1 MSDARGLR
9 SNNPLNIDYHS
20 SMKWQ
25 GMADPPSDGRFV
37 RFTSLAYGLRAGFLN
52 ARAYKHK
59 HGIRTLGA
67 YMQRFAPVGA
77 ENPKTYHE
85 FVSKTTGIPLDAPID
100 LDDRATIQP
109 ILRAQAAF
117 ECGITVEEVD
127 ARMPKEVWDAAWSLA
142 RPISQSR
149 TIRGS
154 AAAVVSA
161 AAGAVIEV
169 ATDVLPQAADAAT
182 IVTPIWPEVAR
193 WVLISVALAGAALAF
208 YSRLQARQE
217 GIR

>member
-9 SNNPLNIDYHS
+9 SNNPLNIDYHA

-59 HGIRTLGA
+59 HGISTLGA
-67 YMQRFAPVGA
+67 YMQRFAPVGS

-85 FVSKTTGIPLDAPID
+85 FVSRTTGLALDAPID

-109 ILRAQAAF
+109 ILRAQVAF
-117 ECGITVEEVD
+117 ENGITLEEVD
-127 ARMPKEVWDAAWSLA
+127 ARMPREVWDAAWSLA
-142 RPISQSR
+142 RPITQSR

>member
-9 SNNPLNIDYHS
+9 SNNPLNIDYHA

-109 ILRAQAAF
+109 ILRAQVSF
-117 ECGITVEEVD
+117 ENGVTLEEVD
-127 ARMPKEVWDAAWSLA
+127 ARMPKEVWEAAWSLA
-142 RPISQSR
+142 QPITQSR

-154 AAAVVSA
+154 TAVIVSA
-161 AAGAVIEV
+161 TAGAVMEV
-169 ATDVLPQAADAAT
+169 ARDILPQAADAAA
-182 IVTPIWPEVAR
+182 IVTPLWPEAVR
-193 WVLISVALAGAALAF
+193 WVLIATCLAGGALAF
-208 YSRLQARQE
+208 WARYQAKQE

>member
-9 SNNPLNIDYHS
+9 SNNPLNIDYHA

-59 HGIRTLGA
+59 HGIHTLGA
-67 YMQRFAPVGA
+67 YMQRFAPIGP
-77 ENPKTYHE
+77 ENPRTYHD
-85 FVSKTTGIPLDAPID
+85 FVSKTTGIPLEQAID

-109 ILRAQAAF
+109 ILRAQVAF
-117 ECGITVEEVD
+117 ENGITLEEVD

-161 AAGAVIEV
+161 AAGAVLE
-169 ATDVLPQAADAAT
+169 ATTTALPQAIDAANL
-182 IVTPIWPEVAR
+182 VTPIWPEIAR
-193 WVLISVALAGAALAF
+193 WVLMVVALAGAAVAF
-208 YSRLQARQE
+208 YSRWEARKE